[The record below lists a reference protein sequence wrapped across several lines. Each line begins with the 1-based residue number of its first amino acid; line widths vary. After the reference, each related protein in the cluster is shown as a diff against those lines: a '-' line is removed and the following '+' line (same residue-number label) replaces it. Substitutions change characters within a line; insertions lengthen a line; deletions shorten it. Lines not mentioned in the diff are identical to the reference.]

1 MARRRT
7 TVNHALRAR
16 SSTRACRRSKVTL
29 SCVVRRNIVLGLAAG
44 ALGFFAL
51 LWLLSGRERGRE
63 PEGTSGGAQVASAS
77 RSPPPLDP
85 ALGSIDDAIERA
97 ADYLVRVSGAD
108 GRFEY
113 RLFIDG
119 RHGAKQK
126 YNILRHAGSIYALAD
141 YRAATT
147 QPATRARTQESMTR
161 AVEYLRRSIRPLAAH
176 PEMRAVW
183 SDPKE
188 EGGARPAAKLGGA
201 GLALIAITSKLR
213 EDATPDVDA
222 SALLGDGG
230 KRESEDA
237 DAGSD
242 LLGTLQALGRF
253 VLFMQQPSGDFHA
266 KYEEPKGF
274 VTDFESLYYP
284 GEAILGLTMLYEVDR
299 DKRWL
304 EAGARSVA
312 YLVESR
318 RSAKRLPNDHWLM
331 IAIDQLLRV
340 YGELAAPPLTRE
352 AVLEHSVALGRTM
365 MDEQARVLARPYD
378 PEIDGAFAS
387 DARTTPSAT
396 RLEGLLALEHALGR
410 DADPARA
417 AFRADLRRTI
427 ARGVAF
433 LRRSQVKDG
442 LARGGIPMALK
453 AVAED
458 AGDGSDDEREHDAA
472 QEVRIDYVQ
481 HALSAMLRHRAMCAG
496 GFRTEGDGCPAAS
509 P

>member
-1 MARRRT
+1 
-7 TVNHALRAR
+7 
-16 SSTRACRRSKVTL
+16 
-29 SCVVRRNIVLGLAAG
+29 VRRNIVLSLVVG

-51 LWLLSGRERGRE
+51 LWLLSGRGRE
-63 PEGTSGGAQVASAS
+63 REPGRTGGDHAAVGS

-85 ALGSIDDAIERA
+85 ALGSIDDAIDRA
-97 ADYLVRVSGAD
+97 AEYLVRVTGDD

-113 RLFIDG
+113 RLFVDG

-147 QPATRARTQESMTR
+147 EAPTRARTRESMAR
-161 AVEYLRRSIRPLAAH
+161 AVEYLRRYIRPLAAH
-176 PEMRAVW
+176 PEMSAVW

-213 EDATPDVDA
+213 EDATPDADA
-222 SALLGDGG
+222 GPPGDRG
-230 KRESEDA
+230 KRELD
-237 DAGSD
+237 DAGGGGD
-242 LLGTLQALGRF
+242 RPGTLQALGRF
-253 VLFMQQPSGDFHA
+253 IVFMQQPSGDFHA

-299 DKRWL
+299 DRRWL
-304 EAGARSVA
+304 EAGARAVA

-331 IAIDQLLRV
+331 IAIDRLLRV
-340 YGELAAPPLTRE
+340 YGDLAAAPLTRE
-352 AVLEHSVALGRTM
+352 AVLEHSIALGRTM
-365 MDEQARVLARPYD
+365 MDEQARVLARPHD

-453 AVAED
+453 ADAAD
-458 AGDGSDDEREHDAA
+458 AGDGSDDERDHDSA

-496 GFRTEGDGCPAAS
+496 ALRTEGDGCPAAV